1 MANRIKKK
9 KDTAV
14 SVQSGFATIMG
25 IFVIAVLCVL
35 PVMVTNSYFNILETK
50 YITYCV
56 MSITMMSVMFLYGL
70 AKGRVAEFFKNFNLI
85 QAIKGLSF
93 VDWAMIVFWIANV
106 ISWIF
111 SYWRWEAFWGTSGR
125 FNGVFL
131 MTIYMVVYFLTT
143 RFFVFRRWYLDA
155 FLAVGLFIC
164 LFGITD
170 YFKMDIFGM
179 KVRVVDYQKD
189 IYTSTI
195 GNINTYTIYAAVYLI
210 ISMILFTQENNRKKM
225 FWYYGNMIISS
236 FALIMGV
243 SDNAYLSLAA
253 LFGLTPL
260 YLFRSKQGLSRYLI
274 SLATFFTVILC
285 IDGINTVFA
294 DTVIG
299 IKSAFTLIA
308 GLSILPAIVIGL
320 WAVAGGFT
328 YWVNKGKKNG
338 MSDDMGK
345 GLSLAWIGV
354 IVLVVG
360 AVAFAFYDATVLGH
374 SERYGALA
382 SYVTFNEHWGTDRG
396 YIWNATFTLWE
407 HILTPFQKVFGLG
420 ADTFRLLMMSYYP
433 PRQVGERMVV
443 FDSVHNE
450 YLNHLVTIGIV
461 GMVAHIMFLL
471 SAIVTMCKR
480 MKGRPEVAAVMF
492 AIAAY
497 AVQATI
503 NINLPVAY
511 PVILMLLTMGLSKTP
526 DMLEKSE

>member
-1 MANRIKKK
+1 MANRIKKQ
-9 KDTAV
+9 KDAV
-14 SVQSGFATIMG
+14 VSAQNGFATIMG
-25 IFVIAVLCVL
+25 IFAIAVLCVL

-56 MSITMMSVMFLYGL
+56 MSITMMSVMFLYSL
-70 AKGRVAEFFKNFNLI
+70 AKGKVEEFFRNFNLVQI
-85 QAIKGLSF
+85 IKGLSF
-93 VDWAMIVFWIANV
+93 IDWAMIVFWIANV

-111 SYWRWEAFWGTSGR
+111 SDWRWEAFWGTSGR
-125 FNGVFL
+125 YNGVFL
-131 MTIYMVVYFLTT
+131 MTIYMIVYFLMT

-155 FLAVGLFIC
+155 FLAVGLFVC

-170 YFKMDIFGM
+170 YFRMDIFGM

-210 ISMILFTQENNRKKM
+210 ISMILFTQENKQKKI
-225 FWYYGNMIISS
+225 FWYYGNMVVAS

-260 YLFRSKQGLSRYLI
+260 YLFRSKQGLSRYMV

-285 IDGINTVFA
+285 TDGINTVFA

-299 IKSAFTLIA
+299 IESAFTIIA
-308 GLSILPAIVIGL
+308 GLSILPVIVIGL
-320 WAVAGGFT
+320 WVVAGGLT
-328 YWVNKGKKNG
+328 YWFNKGKKNDA
-338 MSDDMGK
+338 SDDLGK
-345 GLSLAWIGV
+345 GLSFAWLGV
-354 IVLVVG
+354 IVLVVV
-360 AVAFAFYDATVLGH
+360 AVAFAFYDATILGN
-374 SERYGALA
+374 SERYGVLA
-382 SYVTFNEHWGTDRG
+382 SYVTFNEYWGTDRG
-396 YIWNATFTLWE
+396 YVWTATMTLWE
-407 HILTPFQKVFGLG
+407 HILTPFQKMFGLG

-443 FDSVHNE
+443 YDSVHNE

-461 GMVAHIMFLL
+461 GMVAHIVFLI
-471 SAIVTMCKR
+471 SSIVTMCKR

-526 DMLEKSE
+526 DMLEMNE